1 MSPDKQTLP
10 LAYNDNGKK
19 KWQELSQRAYFFQ
32 YIVHDQYLE
41 KCGFYKSGLGFG
53 YVYVKSDINENRKKQ

>member
-1 MSPDKQTLP
+1 M
-10 LAYNDNGKK
+10 AK

-41 KCGFYKSGLGFG
+41 KYGFYKSGLGFG
-53 YVYVKSDINENRKKQ
+53 YVYLKSDMNENRKKQ